1 VTEPLLQVSIRVPTE
16 LREQTIARLLELAPG
31 GFEERDEPGAAVFLV
46 YTDDA
51 GGARLHETFS
61 SVASDAV
68 EPGWEDGWRA
78 FHRPVRAGGLW
89 IGPPWED
96 PTAGEP
102 AVVIDPGR
110 AFGTGA
116 HPTTRL
122 CADLLARLPR
132 GSLVDVGCGSGVLA
146 IAAVRLGF
154 APVAAIDVDAVAV
167 EATRANA
174 EANGAL
180 VDASVVDALH
190 DPVPATDVAVANI
203 LLGPVEAVLGRLEAA
218 TVVTSGYLE
227 GERPR
232 HSGWRHAETAALEGW
247 AADVFVRS
255 A

>member
-1 VTEPLLQVSIRVPTE
+1 MSGPLLQVSIRVPAE
-16 LREQTIARLLELAPG
+16 LREQAIARLLELAPD
-31 GFEERDEPGAAVFLV
+31 GFEERNDPDATVFLV

-51 GGARLHETFS
+51 GRASLREAFA
-61 SVASDAV
+61 SVDSNAV
-68 EPGWEDGWRA
+68 EPGWEDGWRV

-96 PTAGEP
+96 PPAGEP
-102 AVVIDPGR
+102 TVVIDPGR
-110 AFGTGA
+110 AFGTGS

-154 APVAAIDVDAVAV
+154 APVTAIDVDVVAV

-174 EANGAL
+174 DLNGAL
-180 VDASVVDALH
+180 VDASVVDALQ
-190 DPVPATDVAVANI
+190 DPLPSADVAVANI
-203 LLGPVEAVLGRLEAA
+203 LLRPVETVLGRLEAS

-232 HSGWRHAETAALEGW
+232 HSGWSHVETATLEGW